1 MQRTESHLIR
11 KQKDICIMKASDVSK
26 PHMLI
31 ELKYTTP
38 SIYLIKSRCNS
49 AGSHVNTFF
58 TPFTALLETLLLIN
72 SEFKGGGCF
81 QGICQKVAANF
92 LMLVNLSETV
102 HIFITLIPPFVV
114 E

>member
-1 MQRTESHLIR
+1 MVMFSPKNLMKRSKSHSIR
-11 KQKDICIMKASDVSK
+11 KPKDICIMKASDVSK

-49 AGSHVNTFF
+49 AGSHVNTLF

-72 SEFKGGGCF
+72 SEFKGGGGVF
-81 QGICQKVAANF
+81 KASVKKWQ
-92 LMLVNLSETV
+92 
-102 HIFITLIPPFVV
+102 LIS
-114 E
+114 